1 VRCGGNSL
9 IDTLLFLASIAIIL
23 LGAAVFTNSVEWL
36 GKRLNVSE
44 GVVGSIFAAV
54 GTALPET
61 MIPVIAILFGT
72 DGSRHD
78 VGIGAILGAP
88 LMLSCLTIPLLGL
101 GLLTFASFG
110 KRSKGFHL
118 NYDIVSTDLEFFLA
132 SYALALLIAVVP
144 SSPTLRWGTA
154 LFLLFLYAIY
164 LKRMFSREASGEA
177 HVEPLYFSR
186 GSSRPSY
193 TMIGFQILTG
203 LGCIIGGA
211 HLFVE
216 MVQHIADAF
225 GIAPLILS
233 TLITPIATELPE
245 KFNSLIWISQK
256 KDTLAVGNI
265 TGAMVFQGTFPV
277 AVGLLGT
284 PWHLNFYALS
294 SIALAIAASTILYL
308 AIRLRG
314 GWRSHY
320 LILGASFYLIYGLII
335 YFL

>member
-1 VRCGGNSL
+1 M
-9 IDTLLFLASIAIIL
+9 TTIL
-23 LGAAVFTNSVEWL
+23 LGAAAFTNGVEWL
-36 GKRLNVSE
+36 GKRLKVSE

-88 LMLSCLTIPLLGL
+88 LMLSCLTIPLLSL
-101 GLLTFASFG
+101 GLLTFASLG
-110 KRSKGFHL
+110 KRTKDFQL
-118 NYDIVSTDLEFFLA
+118 NYDIVGTDLEFFLA
-132 SYALALLIAVVP
+132 SYALAFLVGILP
-144 SSPTLRWGTA
+144 SSQIFRWGTA
-154 LFLLFLYAIY
+154 LLLLVLYAVY
-164 LKRMFSREASGEA
+164 LKRMFSREAGGET
-177 HVEPLYFSR
+177 HVEPLYFAKRSPQ
-186 GSSRPSY
+186 PSY
-193 TMIGFQILTG
+193 AIIVAQILAG

-216 MVQHIADAF
+216 AVQDISHTFNIS
-225 GIAPLILS
+225 PLILS

-245 KFNSLIWISQK
+245 KFNSLIWISQR

-277 AVGLLGT
+277 AVGLIGT

-294 SIALAIAASTILYL
+294 SIALAITASTILYL
-308 AIRLRG
+308 AIRLGG
-314 GWRSHY
+314 GWRPHY
-320 LILGASFYLIYGLII
+320 LILGAFFYLIYGLIVYYI
-335 YFL
+335 

>member
-1 VRCGGNSL
+1 
-9 IDTLLFLASIAIIL
+9 
-23 LGAAVFTNSVEWL
+23 VEWL
-36 GKRLNVSE
+36 GKRLKVSE

-101 GLLTFASFG
+101 GLLTFSSLGRRA
-110 KRSKGFHL
+110 RGFEL
-118 NYDIVSTDLEFFLA
+118 KYDIVSMDLEFFLA
-132 SYALALLIAVVP
+132 SYALALLIAILP
-144 SSPTLRWGTA
+144 SSQIFRWSTA
-154 LFLLFLYAIY
+154 LLLLVLYTVY
-164 LKRMFSREASGEA
+164 LKRMFSREASGET
-177 HVEPLYFSR
+177 HIEPLYFAKRSPQ
-186 GSSRPSY
+186 PSY
-193 TMIGFQILTG
+193 TIIMAQILAG

-211 HLFVE
+211 HLFVDV
-216 MVQHIADAF
+216 VQDIAHTF
-225 GIAPLILS
+225 NISPLILS

-245 KFNSLIWISQK
+245 KFNSLIWISQR

-277 AVGLLGT
+277 AVGLIGT
-284 PWHLNFYALS
+284 PWHLNFYALT
-294 SIALAIAASTILYL
+294 SIALTIVASTILYL

-314 GWRSHY
+314 GWSPSY
-320 LILGASFYLIYGLII
+320 LILGASFYLAYGFIV
-335 YFL
+335 YFG

>member
-1 VRCGGNSL
+1 M
-9 IDTLLFLASIAIIL
+9 ILFAVSMAIIL
-23 LGAAVFTNSVEWL
+23 LGAAAFTNSVEWL
-36 GKRLNVSE
+36 GKRLKVSE

-61 MIPVIAILFGT
+61 MIPVIAILFGS

-101 GLLTFASFG
+101 GLLTFASMR
-110 KRSKGFHL
+110 KRTTDFQL
-118 NYDIVSTDLEFFLA
+118 NYDIVATDLEFFLA
-132 SYALALLIAVVP
+132 SYALAFLIAILP
-144 SSPTLRWGTA
+144 SSQILRWGTA
-154 LFLLFLYAIY
+154 LLLLFLYTVY

-177 HVEPLYFSR
+177 HVEPLYFAKR
-186 GSSRPSY
+186 SSQPSY
-193 TMIGFQILTG
+193 TIIGAQTLAG

-216 MVQHIADAF
+216 AVQGVADALN
-225 GIAPLILS
+225 ISPLILS

-245 KFNSLIWISQK
+245 KFNSLIWISQR

-284 PWHLNFYALS
+284 SWHLNFYALS

-308 AIRLRG
+308 AIRLQG
-314 GWRSHY
+314 GWRPSY
-320 LILGASFYLIYGLII
+320 LILGAIFYLTYGLIV
-335 YFL
+335 YYM

>member
-1 VRCGGNSL
+1 M
-9 IDTLLFLASIAIIL
+9 TIIL
-23 LGAAVFTNSVEWL
+23 LGAAAFTNSVEWL
-36 GKRLNVSE
+36 GKRLKVSE

-101 GLLTFASFG
+101 GLLAFVSLK
-110 KRSKGFHL
+110 KRTKDFQL
-118 NYDIVSTDLEFFLA
+118 NYDIVGSDLEFFLV
-132 SYALALLIAVVP
+132 SYALAFVVAIIP
-144 SSPTLRWGTA
+144 SSQAFRWGTA
-154 LFLLFLYAIY
+154 LLLLVLYAVY
-164 LKRMFSREASGEA
+164 LKKMFSRESSGET
-177 HVEPLYFSR
+177 HVEPLYFAKQ
-186 GSSRPSY
+186 SSQPSY
-193 TMIGFQILTG
+193 AIIGVQILAG

-216 MVQHIADAF
+216 TVQDIAHILN
-225 GIAPLILS
+225 ISPLILS

-245 KFNSLIWISQK
+245 KFNSLIWVSQK

-284 PWHLNFYALS
+284 SWHLNFYALS
-294 SIALAIAASTILYL
+294 SMALAIAASVILYL

-314 GWRSHY
+314 GWSPSY
-320 LILGASFYLIYGLII
+320 LTLGAIFYLIYGLIV
-335 YFL
+335 YFA

>member
-1 VRCGGNSL
+1 
-9 IDTLLFLASIAIIL
+9 
-23 LGAAVFTNSVEWL
+23 
-36 GKRLNVSE
+36 
-44 GVVGSIFAAV
+44 VGSVFAAV

-72 DGSRHD
+72 DSSRHE

-88 LMLSCLTIPLLGL
+88 LMLSCLTIPLLGM

-118 NYDIVSTDLEFFLA
+118 NHDIVATDLEFFLT
-132 SYALALLIAVVP
+132 SYALALLIAVLP
-144 SSPTLRWGTA
+144 SSPALRWGTA
-154 LFLLFLYAIY
+154 LFLLFLYVIY
-164 LKRMFSREASGEA
+164 LKRMFSREASGET
-177 HVEPLYFSR
+177 HVEPLYFARRSAT
-186 GSSRPSY
+186 PSY
-193 TMIGFQILTG
+193 TRIGTQILAG
-203 LGCIIGGA
+203 LACIIGGA

-216 MVQHIADAF
+216 MVQHIAHVLN
-225 GIAPLILS
+225 ISPLILS

-294 SIALAIAASTILYL
+294 SIALAITASSILYL

-314 GWRSHY
+314 GWNPHY
-320 LILGASFYLIYGLII
+320 LILGAFFYIAYGLIV

>member
-1 VRCGGNSL
+1 
-9 IDTLLFLASIAIIL
+9 
-23 LGAAVFTNSVEWL
+23 VEWL
-36 GKRLNVSE
+36 GKRLKVSE

-72 DGSRHD
+72 GDSRHD

-101 GLLTFASFG
+101 GLLTFASMK
-110 KRSKGFHL
+110 KRKKRTKGFQL
-118 NYDIVSTDLEFFLA
+118 NYDIVGSDLQFFLV
-132 SYALALLIAVVP
+132 SYALALLVAVIP
-144 SSPTLRWGTA
+144 SSQALRWGTA
-154 LFLLFLYAIY
+154 LLLLVLYAVY
-164 LKRMFSREASGEA
+164 LKKMFSRESSGET
-177 HVEPLYFSR
+177 HVEPLYFAKR
-186 GSSRPSY
+186 SSQPSY
-193 TMIGFQILTG
+193 AIIGVQILAG

-216 MVQHIADAF
+216 TVQDIAHASN
-225 GIAPLILS
+225 ISPLILS

-245 KFNSLIWISQK
+245 KFNSLIWISQR

-314 GWRSHY
+314 GWRPSY
-320 LILGASFYLIYGLII
+320 LILGAIFYLAYGLIV
-335 YFL
+335 YFA

>member
-1 VRCGGNSL
+1 
-9 IDTLLFLASIAIIL
+9 

-61 MIPVIAILFGT
+61 MIPVIAILFGE

-101 GLLTFASFG
+101 GLLTFASMG
-110 KRSKGFHL
+110 KRGKGFQL

-132 SYALALLIAVVP
+132 SYALAFLVAIVP
-144 SSPTLRWGTA
+144 SSEFRRWGTA
-154 LFLLFLYAIY
+154 LLLLFLYTVY
-164 LKRMFSREASGEA
+164 LKRMFAREATGEA
-177 HVEPLYFSR
+177 RVEPLYLAR
-186 GSSRPSY
+186 RSSRPSY
-193 TMIGFQILTG
+193 LIIGLQILAG
-203 LGCIIGGA
+203 LALIVGGA

-216 MVQHIADAF
+216 KVQHIALALS
-225 GIAPLILS
+225 ISPLILS

-294 SIALAIAASTILYL
+294 SIALAIAASSVLYL
-308 AIRLRG
+308 AIRLRK
-314 GWRSHY
+314 GWNPRY
-320 LILGASFYLIYGLII
+320 LTLGAFFYLIYGLIV
-335 YFL
+335 YLL